1 MIVVSNTSPLI
12 GLSNIRH
19 LDILRKLFEEIII
32 PPAVAE
38 EFGEKLPSWVIVR
51 PVSDEKFVKVL
62 SYSLGKG
69 EAEAIALALELN
81 ADIIILD
88 DLKARKFAE
97 DLGLNII
104 GTAGVILLA
113 KKRGIIKQVFP
124 VLKELR
130 EKGFWIS
137 DAIIRRIMK
146 SAGEEVE

>member
-1 MIVVSNTSPLI
+1 MIVVSNTSALI

-19 LDILRKLFEEIII
+19 LDILQKLFEEII

-38 EFGEKLPSWVIVR
+38 EFGEKLPNWVIVR

-88 DLKARKFAE
+88 DLKAKKFAE

-113 KKRGIIKQVFP
+113 KKRGIIKRAFP

-130 EKGFWIS
+130 EKRFWIS

-146 SAGEEVE
+146 SDGEEVE